1 MKYISRILSAVLIGV
16 ASLAWVAE
24 AEAKRLGGGKSVGRD
39 SGAMQRQS
47 TPPAAA
53 PAPAQGAQQAA
64 SRPGAAAAPA
74 STGSRWMA
82 PLAGLAAG
90 LGIAALASWLG
101 FGEELAS
108 FMMIALL
115 VVAALVVFRLVMAR
129 RAGGPRPAF
138 QGAGAGA
145 QGGMQF
151 SGAPEQ
157 SSQPAVRPLPAFNAP
172 ALPSGHDS
180 SLPAGFDAEGFLRNA
195 KVQFIRLQAANDAGD
210 LDDLREF
217 TSPEVFAELRMDIA
231 ERGAN
236 QNRTDVVTLDA
247 DLLGVETSGNDY
259 LATVHF
265 SGMIRESEGA
275 QAEAFD
281 EIWVLAKPVSGA
293 SGWVLSGIH
302 QRN

>member
-1 MKYISRILSAVLIGV
+1 MKFLNRILSVALIAV

-24 AEAKRLGGGKSVGRD
+24 AEAKRLGGGKSMGRD

-53 PAPAQGAQQAA
+53 PAQGAQQAA
-64 SRPGAAAAPA
+64 ARPGAAPAA
-74 STGSRWMA
+74 TGSRWMA

-115 VVAALVVFRLVMAR
+115 VVAAFVVFRLVMAR
-129 RAGGPRPAF
+129 RAGGAQPAF
-138 QGAGAGA
+138 QGAGASG
-145 QGGMQF
+145 QGLTRFTGGSTQSDPQIARPGSAF
-151 SGAPEQ
+151 S
-157 SSQPAVRPLPAFNAP
+157 PLAAS
-172 ALPSGHDS
+172 PSND
-180 SLPAGFDAEGFLRNA
+180 LMVPAGFDVDGFLRNA

-217 TSPEVFAELRMDIA
+217 TSPEVFAELRLDIS
-231 ERGAN
+231 EREAGV
-236 QNRTDVVTLDA
+236 NRTDVVTLDA
-247 DLLGVETSGNDY
+247 ELLGVETSGKDY

-265 SGMIRESEGA
+265 SGMIRENEGA
-275 QAEAFD
+275 QAAAFD
-281 EIWVLAKPVSGA
+281 EIWVLAKPVSGET
-293 SGWVLSGIH
+293 GWVLSGIH